1 MFAGWPGLVVAT
13 VQYIMNQLKFIE
25 NLESMDNSETTDQ
38 AQHLSL
44 KMEK

>member
-13 VQYIMNQLKFIE
+13 VHYIMNQLKFIE
-25 NLESMDNSETTDQ
+25 NLESMDNLETTDQ
-38 AQHLSL
+38 AQYLSL